1 MPVMPICSFARR
13 TSSVTYLATIALA
26 ALLLSA
32 CAERLAPAPA
42 LPTVTPPA
50 ADAANLAPA
59 DLARGQQVYFDKQCV
74 ACHNAAATGGV
85 GASLAGTTLSFEKF
99 LDILRNAIPPKPAFN
114 EVELPA
120 QDAYNV
126 YGWLQSL
133 ARTGSTAPAP
143 TPELAPGTVLGMTLW
158 VGGRCD
164 TCHGAFA
171 QGSPKG
177 PPLAGVS
184 DTFETEQDRMRQSAG
199 TIPEHGIQVMDD
211 ATFQRLH
218 QWLSGGADP
227 ESGC

>member
-1 MPVMPICSFARR
+1 M
-13 TSSVTYLATIALA
+13 
-26 ALLLSA
+26 
-32 CAERLAPAPA
+32 
-42 LPTVTPPA
+42 
-50 ADAANLAPA
+50 
-59 DLARGQQVYFDKQCV
+59 
-74 ACHNAAATGGV
+74 
-85 GASLAGTTLSFEKF
+85 
-99 LDILRNAIPPKPAFN
+99 
-114 EVELPA
+114 
-120 QDAYNV
+120 
-126 YGWLQSL
+126 
-133 ARTGSTAPAP
+133 
-143 TPELAPGTVLGMTLW
+143 LGMTLW